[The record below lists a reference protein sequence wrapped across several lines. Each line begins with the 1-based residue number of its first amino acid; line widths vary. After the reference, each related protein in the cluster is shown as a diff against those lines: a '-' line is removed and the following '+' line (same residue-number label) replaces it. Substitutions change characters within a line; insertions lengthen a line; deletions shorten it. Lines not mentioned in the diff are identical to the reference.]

1 MKLRS
6 IMAGIMIL
14 TMAMFSCKKDD
25 TTPKFNIEGKWS
37 GKHGEVVP
45 DTYYGLVFK
54 PNGVLQRVA
63 ASGTVGATG
72 TWNFS
77 GNILTGTYTFDN
89 GTVVSL
95 KATYDAAAGKL
106 SGTYGYGSDTSG
118 EAVFYLTRD

>member
-6 IMAGIMIL
+6 ITAGIMIL
-14 TMAMFSCKKDD
+14 TLAMFSCKKDD
-25 TTPKFNIEGKWS
+25 VKPAFNIEGKWS

-54 PNGVLQRVA
+54 SNGVLQRVA

-72 TWNFS
+72 SWTFS

-95 KATYDAAAGKL
+95 KATYDPATGKL